1 MRIDYDVVMCKLSEV
16 APNRVTHLLQKIRP
30 TCEHVVFTS
39 HETLLEFIVIRE
51 IIPSSYV
58 HYLVP
63 TQRRVVITLSSI
75 VPRSKLN
82 CHLEVIE

>member
-1 MRIDYDVVMCKLSEV
+1 MVD
-16 APNRVTHLLQKIRP
+16 PNRVTHLLQKILS

-51 IIPSSYV
+51 IIRSSYV